1 MLGNKCC
8 SKIKAKEHGQ
18 QRWVNRRVHVAF
30 EEDLD
35 QYPTLALRFPAIHN
49 SRSRESKALLD
60 FSEHQT
66 NRWPVLLTRVC
77 VGVCVRTHTHTCIHT
92 CAPACACVL
101 SRWQTAPS
109 ATVPKWR
116 CELSPAQEEPL
127 DRYKTY
133 SISQNIKW
141 KHILENPLIE
151 EKQLLLFY
159 TALFRDGV
167 CNGGDGVG
175 AREGSMELSLN
186 QQKT

>member
-1 MLGNKCC
+1 MDNKD
-8 SKIKAKEHGQ
+8 G
-18 QRWVNRRVHVAF
+18 WTRRVHVAF

-66 NRWPVLLTRVC
+66 NRWPVLLTCVC
-77 VGVCVRTHTHTCIHT
+77 VGVCAHTHAHMHAHA

-109 ATVPKWR
+109 AAVPKWR

-127 DRYKTY
+127 DRYKTH

-141 KHILENPLIE
+141 KHNLENPLIE
-151 EKQLLLFY
+151 EKQLHFSGKGSVMVE
-159 TALFRDGV
+159 TVWVHEKEAWGSVWTNGRCKRRRSVVREKALKAFPRD
-167 CNGGDGVG
+167 
-175 AREGSMELSLN
+175 
-186 QQKT
+186 